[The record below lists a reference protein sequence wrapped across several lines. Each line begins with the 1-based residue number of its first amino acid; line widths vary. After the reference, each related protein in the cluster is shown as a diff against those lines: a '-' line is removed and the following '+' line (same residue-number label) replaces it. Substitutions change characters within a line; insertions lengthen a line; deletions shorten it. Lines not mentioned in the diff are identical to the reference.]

1 MGRVE
6 RFHGLIVDRSQG
18 GVVRLIPDGVPLT
31 GQCRVTG
38 ELGSISALLAERLE
52 CWITVWASNARP
64 SNPFVPTVLCQVER
78 RGRCGEDLRIDSR
91 LRRRQRMLP
100 KDGVKLP
107 AAMVKQLPC
116 CDGGCCLGSGEQR
129 DSATNTRRL
138 KCFIPGF
145 GAPGGSWAYN
155 GEPAGKLC
163 KNLH

>member
-78 RGRCGEDLRIDSR
+78 GGRCGEDLRIDSG

-107 AAMVKQLPC
+107 TATVKQLPC
-116 CDGGCCLGSGEQR
+116 CDGGCGLGSGEQR

-145 GAPGGSWAYN
+145 GAPGGSWAYD